1 MLAYISG
8 NKSVHWK
15 IATTMWTKQSEK
27 NMYTLGVASSQMT
40 VIQDYYIFRF
50 GDSINFYLPLESW
63 EGAIPNVHSSN
74 LTWQR
79 NMDNNCHIGSFPW
92 NKNPASHVT
101 WLTTQSILRFPTGIQ
116 SCHRKASLFA
126 SNWQLP

>member
-27 NMYTLGVASSQMT
+27 NMYTLGVAPSQKT
-40 VIQDYYIFRF
+40 VITRIISFLVFRF

-63 EGAIPNVHSSN
+63 EGAIPNIHSSN
-74 LTWQR
+74 LTWPR

-92 NKNPASHVT
+92 EQESSQPCDLANPPINFTIPYRNS
-101 WLTTQSILRFPTGIQ
+101 
-116 SCHRKASLFA
+116 K
-126 SNWQLP
+126 LPPES